1 MLKPTKR
8 VMSEYHILLVKTVK
22 DFISKNS
29 IKVNFDLLCDIKV
42 FSQSSMGLQSCYH
55 YWRR

>member
-8 VMSEYHILLVKTVK
+8 VMSEYHTLLVKTVL
-22 DFISKNS
+22 DFINKYS

-42 FSQSSMGLQSCYH
+42 FSRSSMGLQSCYH
-55 YWRR
+55 CWR